1 MNSKDFGKPS
11 EDSKSRDNSRMESK
25 DEMKRRFQLSTNE
38 IGELKNSLYYVESR
52 LEKELD
58 VKNNMVD
65 QAEQDRRKIIDL
77 ERKLQEQIE
86 INQHQN
92 NKIAILSDQLDKF
105 TGSQDNIVKELKDK
119 FFDYNKEMENKEHLL
134 KQTREALMKTRDQ
147 LEEVTRERDRY
158 LKELEVADEE
168 AKVKD
173 AQIKRLNTEL
183 SIAERT
189 IEEFIN

>member
-1 MNSKDFGKPS
+1 
-11 EDSKSRDNSRMESK
+11 
-25 DEMKRRFQLSTNE
+25 
-38 IGELKNSLYYVESR
+38 
-52 LEKELD
+52 
-58 VKNNMVD
+58 MVD

-168 AKVKD
+168 GKVKD

-189 IEEFIN
+189 IEEFVN